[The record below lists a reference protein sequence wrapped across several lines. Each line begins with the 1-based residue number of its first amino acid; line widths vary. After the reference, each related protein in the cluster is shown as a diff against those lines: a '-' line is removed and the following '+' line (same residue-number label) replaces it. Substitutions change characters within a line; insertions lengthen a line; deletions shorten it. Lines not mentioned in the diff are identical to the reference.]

1 VLLAA
6 IAEVAVR
13 AVNHLTYCSL
23 GGARVCC
30 FCSGCCWSL

>member
-6 IAEVAVR
+6 VVEVAVIYR
-13 AVNHLTYCSL
+13 YL

-30 FCSGCCWSL
+30 FCSDCCWSF